1 MLNPLLYPVFLPLIF
16 GLLVLWLPSRWK
28 EAAALA
34 ASGLNLVICLVLFT
48 WIPLSFG
55 YGSLINRNLLTLD
68 PLAGFILLFAAVF
81 GVLVVL
87 YSSGFLTGKKENT
100 KGYYAYLLWSLAAA
114 AGTILAANLLVLL
127 IFWNILGMLLYLLIN
142 LSPEESAAA
151 SAKKTLI
158 IIGGTDSLF
167 ILGLTV
173 IFSLTGTLAL
183 GEGRIVLGTGLT
195 YLAFFGLV
203 SAALA
208 KAGAFPFHTWLPDIA
223 APTAAPVMAFLPASL
238 DKLVGIYFLFRIC
251 RDLFVPDFLSQ
262 TVLMAIGAITIIF
275 AVMMALVQHNFK
287 KLLSYHAVSQ
297 VGYMVMGIGTGN
309 PLGIAGGLFH
319 MLNHAIY
326 KQGLF
331 LAGGNVEKEAGST
344 EIDDLGGLG
353 KKMRWSF
360 VTFLIFS
367 MAISGVPPLNGFYS
381 KWLVYLGILEMG
393 RSGQGLWT
401 IWLVAAMFGSA
412 LTLASFMKLIHA
424 IFLGIPNK
432 ALEQRKVKEAPSS
445 MVIPVV
451 FLAVL
456 CVLFGVLA
464 KRLPLHLFIFPAI
477 GNVQLTGL
485 WLPGRAA
492 FLLLIALILG
502 LFVFGIGR
510 LKKTR
515 LTSTYTGGEE
525 FNLENQR
532 PTGSDFYETVRD
544 MGFIRTVYRLAE
556 EKFFDLY
563 ELGKELTLTISEG
576 LRKMHNGILSNY
588 IFWVLA
594 GLIVLL
600 WILAS

>member
-1 MLNPLLYPVFLPLIF
+1 MLNPIFYPILLPVIF
-16 GLLVLWLPSRWK
+16 GFLVLWLPSRWK
-28 EAAALA
+28 ETVALA
-34 ASGLNLVICLVLFT
+34 ASGLNLLICIALFA
-48 WIPLSFG
+48 WVPLSFG
-55 YGSLINRNLLTLD
+55 FGSVISRNLLTLD
-68 PLAGFILLFAAVF
+68 SLAGFILLFSAIF

-100 KGYYAYLLWSLAAA
+100 RWYYAYLLWSLAAA
-114 AGTILAANLLVLL
+114 AGTVLAANLLLL
-127 IFWNILGMLLYLLIN
+127 LVFWNILGMLLYLLIN
-142 LSPEESAAA
+142 LSPDESAAA

-158 IIGGTDSLF
+158 IVGGTDSLF

-173 IFSLTGTLAL
+173 ILFLTGTLAL
-183 GEGRIVLGTGLT
+183 GDGRILLGNGLT
-195 YLAFFGLV
+195 YLAFFSLV

-223 APTAAPVMAFLPASL
+223 SPTPAPIMAFLPASL

-251 RDLFVPDFLSQ
+251 RDLFVLDFLGQ
-262 TVLMAIGAITIIF
+262 TVLLAIGAITIIF
-275 AVMMALVQHNFK
+275 AVMMALIQHNFK
-287 KLLSYHAVSQ
+287 RLLSYHAVSQ
-297 VGYMVMGIGTGN
+297 VGYMVLGIGTGN

-353 KKMRWSF
+353 RRMRWSF
-360 VTFLIFS
+360 VTFLVFS
-367 MAISGVPPLNGFYS
+367 MAISGVPLLNGFYS
-381 KWLVYLGILEMG
+381 KWLIYLGILEMG

-432 ALEQRKVKEAPSS
+432 ALEQKKVKEAPPS
-445 MVIPVV
+445 MVVPVV

-464 KRLPLHLFIFPAI
+464 KQLPLRLFILPAI

-485 WLPGRAA
+485 WLPDRAV
-492 FLLLIALILG
+492 LLLLVALIVG
-502 LFVFGIGR
+502 LLVFGLGR

-525 FNLENQR
+525 FTLEDHR
-532 PTGSDFYETVRD
+532 PTGSDFYETVKE
-544 MGFIRTVYRLAE
+544 MGFFRTIYRVAE
-556 EKFFDLY
+556 EKLFDLY
-563 ELGKELTLTISEG
+563 EIGKELTLSISDG
-576 LRKMHNGILSNY
+576 LRKMHNGILPNY
-588 IFWVLA
+588 LSWILV
-594 GLIVLL
+594 GLVVLL
-600 WILAS
+600 WILAV